1 MRLPSS
7 PYKITGCLSPGPGTK
22 LRLWVGMLPQPVQ
35 LKFKRRSHCTGG
47 SPPVPPWSSAGSSMH
62 LQPTRSG
69 SDCFAGF
76 AGANKIHAA
85 VLGEEQPL
93 FPALVMPA
101 KAECLVESPA
111 LAGTTIG
118 SMGPGSLYTC
128 QVARASYLVFQ
139 SWRNSTAGCKRTR
152 IREEF
157 PKPGCFALQSGR
169 AFLLALCIASW
180 VRRLQPVTCWQ

>member
-1 MRLPSS
+1 MQDRWLPFPRTRHEVEVMGWNVTTASAIEVQKAKPLHGRVASRS
-7 PYKITGCLSPGPGTK
+7 PVELCWVFHASP
-22 LRLWVGMLPQPVQ
+22 L
-35 LKFKRRSHCTGG
+35 
-47 SPPVPPWSSAGSSMH
+47 
-62 LQPTRSG
+62 PTRSG

-76 AGANKIHAA
+76 AGANKIHAT
-85 VLGEEQPL
+85 VLREEQPL
-93 FPALVMPA
+93 IPALVMPA

-118 SMGPGSLYTC
+118 SMGPSSLYTC